1 MQLYG
6 WGLDGTNKSSEVRS
20 GDRSKQKRG
29 TQAPRLQGTSKRTP
43 YTYRLGLI
51 VSSQSDR
58 YNSTICHPCLSLAP
72 SIAQACPNYSSG
84 G

>member
-6 WGLDGTNKSSEVRS
+6 WGLDGTHKSSEVRS
-20 GDRSKQKRG
+20 GDWSKQKRG
-29 TQAPRLQGTSKRTP
+29 TQAPLRLQGTNKRTP
-43 YTYRLGLI
+43 YRLRLI

-72 SIAQACPNYSSG
+72 SIPQACPNYSSG